1 MAGSGA
7 YLFYAG
13 WLFFAGWSTVLVAL
27 SVIAFGKD
35 LVPSPERREV
45 RKNRV
50 SYVLLAS
57 REFYSPVSTS
67 RHPLTPREDT
77 ILHAG
82 ARHPYSLKSCT
93 SAC

>member
-35 LVPSPERREV
+35 LVPSPERKR
-45 RKNRV
+45 
-50 SYVLLAS
+50 
-57 REFYSPVSTS
+57 SPEE
-67 RHPLTPREDT
+67 PR
-77 ILHAG
+77 
-82 ARHPYSLKSCT
+82 
-93 SAC
+93 